1 MSDEGNQKAPG
12 RPFRKGQSGNPAG
25 RPKGF
30 AGLAKMIR
38 EQTNDGEELMTFA
51 LEVFRGTHG
60 GGGVEFSDRWAA
72 LQWLADRGFGKA
84 AQFIELHS
92 EHETTLDGVDLAGL
106 SAERLAEL
114 TAILDEAAE
123 AAGGDGSQPDS

>member
-1 MSDEGNQKAPG
+1 MPKENTQFKSGK
-12 RPFRKGQSGNPAG
+12 SGNPSG

-38 EQTNDGEELMTFA
+38 EQTNDGEELMNFA

-60 GGGVEFSDRWAA
+60 GGVEFGDRWAA

-92 EHETTLDGVDLAGL
+92 EHEATLDGVDLAGL
-106 SAERLAEL
+106 SSERLAEL
-114 TAILDEAAE
+114 AAILDEAAE
-123 AAGGDGSQPDS
+123 AAGGDGGQPGG